1 MEIEYMNQQEQI
13 TIRDAKI
20 INQNYS
26 VNWLAPVYHKDILV
40 CMKSSWMS
48 YSRFSESLRRHL
60 NESEY
65 QDDEIYWIKVTG
77 KTSVTVLTN
86 RIRSPIDVI
95 LLPMTENKIY
105 IPQSEEMC
113 RSIQKTIK
121 GVVKYIKKE
130 ISSWIPSININEEI
144 ILQNSSLSLPGDTVI
159 AEYLVGNLRYPVTA
173 GMLGQKIEIQHPR
186 NVDCRVCIAKEF
198 GSKYNLI
205 RSEE

>member
-26 VNWLAPVYHKDILV
+26 INWLASVYHKDILV

-48 YSRFSESLRRHL
+48 YSRFLETLRQHL
-60 NESEY
+60 NENEY

-77 KTSVTVLTN
+77 KTSVAVLTN
-86 RIRSPIDVI
+86 TIRAPIDVI
-95 LLPMTENKIY
+95 LLPMTGNKIY
-105 IPQSEEMC
+105 IPQNEEMC

-121 GVVKYIKKE
+121 GVVKYSKKE

-144 ILQNSSLSLPGDTVI
+144 IFQNSLLSLPSDIVI
-159 AEYLVGNLRYPVTA
+159 AEYLVGNLRYPVTT

-198 GSKYNLI
+198 SNKYNLI